1 MKTGIN
7 ISWDRDKK
15 LNLILISKNIK
26 WVEFANQ
33 GVSRGIVNRNNWDKN
48 WFTYINSPLINN
60 VFTKIILILIT
71 KISCCIYNF

>member
-1 MKTGIN
+1 ME
-7 ISWDRDKK
+7 
-15 LNLILISKNIK
+15 ILISKNIK

-60 VFTKIILILIT
+60 VFTVNIQE
-71 KISCCIYNF
+71 ISQWLLSAKLEHEVCLSIS